1 MYLMNS
7 AIHPSDQTDLGVPP
21 YGHHSITNN
30 LLPNVYKNVYTPV
43 FVWLSATA
51 RCKVQRIKQMK
62 HRVIVLSPR

>member
-30 LLPNVYKNVYTPV
+30 LLPNVYMSVYTPV
-43 FVWLSATA
+43 FVWLSAIA

-62 HRVIVLSPR
+62 HWVIVLSPR